1 MSTPDEPGEYRPRH
15 AKPEDERR
23 VEPERP
29 STSYSLWDEPNADAP
44 RGARAGSTPPGRP
57 EVDYRGLH
65 ADLDATDGEP
75 DKQPWS
81 TAAFVL
87 AVVGLLLFPI
97 IFGALGIACGLYGH
111 RRGERLGYWSAV
123 AALTALLAGLAI
135 RVFFFDADLIPAQ
148 N

>member
-1 MSTPDEPGEYRPRH
+1 MTTPDEPGEYRPRH

-23 VEPERP
+23 AEPERP
-29 STSYSLWDEPNADAP
+29 STSYSLRDEPTADAS
-44 RGARAGSTPPGRP
+44 RAERSTQPGRP
-57 EVDYRGLH
+57 EVAYRGLPP
-65 ADLDATDGEP
+65 DVGSTGGET

-81 TAAFVL
+81 TAGFVL
-87 AVVGLLLFPI
+87 AVIGLLLFPI

-111 RRGERLGYWSAV
+111 TRGERLGYWSAV